1 MEYIFGQVKRKGR
14 IIDVLKTV
22 GETHTDLKDNH
33 IIERKYSDS
42 IITDGF
48 YVVDHYLSKDG
59 ADGKCYDWYELANHY
74 RYIDYFTPQKAQ
86 IEGDIKDTQDALL
99 EVDEDRLQAQADAED
114 ALIELDEAI
123 NTRLDDIENAI
134 CELSE
139 EEV

>member
-74 RYIDYFTPQKAQ
+74 RYIDYFTPQKQA
-86 IEGDIKDTQDALL
+86 ITDRIDDT
-99 EVDEDRLQAQADAED
+99 
-114 ALIELDEAI
+114 
-123 NTRLDDIENAI
+123 ENALCETSENTETSI
-134 CELSE
+134 SDLENAVCELSE
-139 EEV
+139 LIEGTL

>member
-33 IIERKYSDS
+33 IIERKYADS

-74 RYIDYFTPQKAQ
+74 RYIDYFTPQKQ
-86 IEGDIKDTQDALL
+86 DITDRINDT
-99 EVDEDRLQAQADAED
+99 
-114 ALIELDEAI
+114 
-123 NTRLDDIENAI
+123 ENALCESSETTEASI
-134 CELSE
+134 SDLENAVCELSE
-139 EEV
+139 LITDGI

>member
-1 MEYIFGQVKRKGR
+1 MEYIFGQIKRKGR

-33 IIERKYSDS
+33 IIERKYADS

-59 ADGKCYDWYELANHY
+59 ADGKCYDWYILKDHS
-74 RYIDYFTPQKAQ
+74 RYIDYFTPLKEQ
-86 IEGDIKDTQDALL
+86 ITEGI
-99 EVDEDRLQAQADAED
+99 ADSQVATCE
-114 ALIELDEAI
+114 LSEELDERI
-123 NTRLDDIENAI
+123 TDVEVAI

-139 EEV
+139 ILEGGE